1 MLIYDFRQS
10 SQQLFLQSRALDRL
24 VRFVIL
30 ASSFNP
36 SACVTGTPKKSHTSL
51 LFLLGPF

>member
-1 MLIYDFRQS
+1 MLIYGFSLS
-10 SQQLFLQSRALDRL
+10 SQQFFLLDRL

-30 ASSFNP
+30 ANSFNP